1 MEKKTI
7 RSGAPFLMAG
17 LAVLAYAVIF
27 GVGTLFGYLLEAG
40 IWVLAFAAGKKLF
53 PDRVVEVERA
63 AQSGN
68 AEVDELIAEARTQL
82 AAIRAANDAIA
93 EPELSAKID
102 GIESTCR
109 QILARLEE
117 QPQMLSS
124 LRTFLRYYL
133 PATMKLLDARAKIE
147 GEVRMGANAQIAQR
161 IREAMEVGVLA
172 GFQTVDIK
180 ATLLD
185 GSYHEVDSSEMAFK
199 IAGALAFKEAA
210 VKASPVLLEPIFK
223 LEVVVPD
230 EYLGDVIGDLNS
242 RRGRIEGV
250 EMRGNA
256 QVVNGLVPL
265 SQTFGYATDLRSKT
279 QGRGV
284 HTMQFAHYEQVP
296 ESVAQ
301 EVISKYKS

>member
-161 IREAMEVGVLA
+161 IREAMEDVYQAFEKQLEA
-172 GFQTVDIK
+172 LNDLRFIN
-180 ATLLD
+180 L
-185 GSYHEVDSSEMAFK
+185 ESEMDALSAMLAADGLTAQAEETMPELKEETQEEDPF
-199 IAGALAFKEAA
+199 AGLF
-210 VKASPVLLEPIFK
+210 
-223 LEVVVPD
+223 
-230 EYLGDVIGDLNS
+230 
-242 RRGRIEGV
+242 
-250 EMRGNA
+250 
-256 QVVNGLVPL
+256 
-265 SQTFGYATDLRSKT
+265 T
-279 QGRGV
+279 QGG
-284 HTMQFAHYEQVP
+284 
-296 ESVAQ
+296 
-301 EVISKYKS
+301 K